1 MKFTAVVFHLIACVN
16 VSLAFSP
23 LLQRSSTLVTHHR
36 APTHIFSSQWDE
48 DDDDEEV
55 ATSTEDAART
65 SFQDASIGIKDEDD
79 KKKMDDMGDYDSNP
93 AVRLTK

>member
-23 LLQRSSTLVTHHR
+23 LLQRSTLATTHHR

-55 ATSTEDAART
+55 AAGTEDAPMA
-65 SFQDASIGIKDEDD
+65 FQDASIGIKDEDD

-93 AVRLTK
+93 AVSLTK